1 MEIIMDIAEELAEI
15 LADIEDG
22 NPRDLTQNELYM
34 LLTKAAGRI
43 DRLQRENRDLLTTV
57 QRLSLWSI

>member
-1 MEIIMDIAEELAEI
+1 MEINMDIAEELAEI

>member
-1 MEIIMDIAEELAEI
+1 MKDLTEEIADI

-22 NPRDLTQNELYM
+22 VFLGISHKKLHL

-43 DRLQRENRDLLTTV
+43 DRLQRENRDLKSIPSRFK
-57 QRLSLWSI
+57 RLFTRQ